1 MTPLYVNQDS
11 FQPEQGTRFNSDA
24 ITRRQKWP
32 RLMRHTRHD
41 ESLYRMDFSFVDSR
55 GSVIESDNL
64 YYARRLQYRKPVLW
78 IKAAEQISWEQRR
91 IDFFDSIRP
100 PLPQL
105 VKGQKLLVALSVEL
119 LSDAGFLPGAHLQR
133 KPRKMGASL
142 QLGVKSWETGLWLFA
157 HCPDTL
163 PPRESHPDSPTQ
175 RMVLHDC
182 CHWAEVLLNS

>member
-11 FQPEQGTRFNSDA
+11 FQPKQGTRFNSDA

-41 ESLYRMDFSFVDSR
+41 ECLYRMDFSFVDSC

-100 PLPQL
+100 ALSQF

-119 LSDAGFLPGAHLQR
+119 LRDAGFLPGAYLQC
-133 KPRKMGASL
+133 KPRKMVASL
-142 QLGVKSWETGLWLFA
+142 KLRFGSWDAGLCLFA

-163 PPRESHPDSPTQ
+163 PP
-175 RMVLHDC
+175 
-182 CHWAEVLLNS
+182 